1 MRVDRRS
8 SGRNRT
14 KSFSYVLGD
23 LAPVHTGRCLPPTR
37 SPMHKLLLRDLQGSL
52 EGRRV
57 VVRLDLNVPLKDG
70 IVSDDTRLAAVL
82 PTLNALH
89 DEGARTI
96 ALSHL
101 GRPGG
106 VVRPTL
112 SLDPVARRLSELLGR
127 TVSLCPATRGEEVR
141 SAAAAVQNGEVLL
154 LENSR
159 FEPGETKNDAALAGE
174 WGALADVFVNDAF
187 GTAHRAHA
195 STAGIA
201 QAVRNLGGV
210 AAAGPLMERELHF
223 LSKVTEEPA
232 RPFVAVIG
240 GAKISGK
247 IDVVEALLETV
258 DTLIVGGAMAN
269 TFFLALGLEV
279 GDSLVEQE
287 KVELAREILERGGEK
302 VILPIDARVADQISP
317 DVEPRSVERTAVAK
331 GDRIGDIGSRS
342 EALFASVLEGA
353 NTIMWNGP
361 MGVFELAPFAQGTFA
376 IAHAMAAATNR
387 GALTVVGGGDSA
399 AAIEAA
405 QLADKVSHVSTG
417 GGASLEYLAGDAL
430 PGVEAL
436 SDREKEGSCE

>member
-1 MRVDRRS
+1 
-8 SGRNRT
+8 
-14 KSFSYVLGD
+14 
-23 LAPVHTGRCLPPTR
+23 
-37 SPMHKLLLRDLQGSL
+37 MHKLLLRDLHGSL

-57 VVRLDLNVPLKDG
+57 VLRLDLNVPLRDG
-70 IVSDDTRLAAVL
+70 VVSDDTRLDAVL

-96 ALSHL
+96 VLSHL

-106 VVRPTL
+106 MVSPTL

-127 TVSLCPATRGEEVR
+127 AVPLCPATRGPEVQR
-141 SAAAAVQNGEVLL
+141 AAAAVQNGEVLL

-159 FEPGETKNDAALAGE
+159 FEPGETKNDAALAEE

-195 STAGIA
+195 STEGIA
-201 QAVRNLGGV
+201 RVVRNRGGV
-210 AAAGPLMERELHF
+210 AVAGPLMERELHF
-223 LSKVTEEPA
+223 LSKVTKDPA

-247 IDVVEALLETV
+247 IDVVETLLETV
-258 DTLIVGGAMAN
+258 DELIIGGAMAN

-279 GDSLVEQE
+279 GDSLVEEE
-287 KVELAREILERGGEK
+287 KVDLAKEILDRGGEK
-302 VILPIDARVADQISP
+302 VILPIDARVAGQISP
-317 DVEPRSVERTAVAK
+317 DVEPRSTERTDVAE
-331 GDRIGDIGSRS
+331 GERIGDIGPRS
-342 EALFASVLEGA
+342 EALFTSVLERA

-376 IAHAMAAATNR
+376 VAHALAAATDR

-399 AAIEAA
+399 AAIEAVH
-405 QLADKVSHVSTG
+405 LADKVSHVSTG
-417 GGASLEYLAGDAL
+417 GGASLEYLAGDPL

-436 SDREKEGSCE
+436 SDREKEGD